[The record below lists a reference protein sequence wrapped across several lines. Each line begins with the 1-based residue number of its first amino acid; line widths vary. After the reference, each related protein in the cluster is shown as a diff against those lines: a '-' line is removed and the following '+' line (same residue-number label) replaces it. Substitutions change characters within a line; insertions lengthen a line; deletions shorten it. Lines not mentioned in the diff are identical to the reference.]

1 MFNLIIKLLPACM
14 FVYHVCSWFPWRPEE
29 GTGSPPVLESQ
40 MLVLGI
46 EPRYPG
52 RSASTFNYQAIS
64 PAPQFFSFILSLLS
78 LHGPAISPGR
88 WLSPAWDKYADSKQD
103 SAGSFRTWALLGPL
117 VQALCTWL
125 CHCYSFSPM
134 LGVEFGASHMLGKCF
149 MPELNLQLWPG
160 FTSCLICLLW
170 FWSF

>member
-1 MFNLIIKLLPACM
+1 MGVLPACM
-14 FVYHVCSWFPWRPEE
+14 FVYHVCSWFPWRSEE
-29 GTGSPPVLESQ
+29 GTGVLESQ
-40 MLVLGI
+40 MWVLGI

-103 SAGSFRTWALLGPL
+103 SAGSFRTWALLGP
-117 VQALCTWL
+117 QSRPFALGSVIVTL
-125 CHCYSFSPM
+125 FFPV
-134 LGVEFGASHMLGKCF
+134 LGVELGALHMLGKCF
-149 MPELNLQLWPG
+149 VPELNLQLRSG
-160 FTSCLICLLW
+160 FISCLICLLW